1 MKESQ
6 RKHVPAPFNKWI
18 TITGWKKIPAKDRK
32 MLTDLT
38 RLQRRLAKHY
48 KTQQP
53 EEYINMN
60 AEIEYERHMGL
71 R

>member
-1 MKESQ
+1 MKESK

-32 MLTDLT
+32 MMTDLT
-38 RLQRRLAKHY
+38 RLQNRLRKRY
-48 KTQQP
+48 KDHNP
-53 EEYINMN
+53 EPYVNMN
-60 AEIEYERHMGL
+60 AEIEYERHMGF